1 MPSTSNFDL
10 TYNQQ
15 NVVAGGALSNPAA
28 TTGTSTGTGV
38 TKILSGGSNVTLS
51 PTSGVGDVTI
61 SVTSGGSG
69 TVTEVKGQGSVNGI
83 TLTGDVT
90 TSGYLTLGGTLGSI
104 ANTQLS
110 NSTITIA
117 GNSTA
122 LGGTVTQDQITGL
135 SATTAGIVKHTTSA
149 NTLTLATAGTD
160 YSAGTSS
167 LATGIV
173 KSTTSTGALSIATNT
188 DVSNTFPTSS
198 TANQVYATPNGTTGV
213 PTLRSLVSADIPSLN
228 YVASSGG
235 TATNLTLAGTLKDSN
250 SSSAGTSGQVLSS
263 TATGTKWITPSSG
276 GNVTGTGS
284 STSGHFA
291 AFNNT
296 SATGIADTG
305 YSPSSFDV
313 SGAAAAAQAY
323 AIQRSNQTGTQP
335 ASTITGLA
343 ASATTDTTNAN
354 NITSGTLPNARL
366 SSVPNSALANSSV
379 TINTSGTLSGGG
391 TVSLGGSLTL
401 TSSGGLPSGSQG
413 QALLYGTSGAA
424 FLSTAINVNT
434 YSTISAAASAAQTA
448 GTTLYFPQGSYTISS
463 SLTISCPVAIDGLI
477 TINSGQTL
485 TLTGSVT
492 APLKKV
498 FTVNGS
504 LSISGNTP
512 YIYPEWFGTAK
523 SGASDDQPAVAA
535 ALSAVSLANGT
546 SSPNQSVVLTG
557 TYYLGN
563 ALTLTN
569 SQMFKVVGGATFYPY
584 GSYTG
589 DCIIYQYNTNNTLT
603 DIPTIQGFTTGAGI
617 TILGCSVMKATGFMI
632 KNCKYGIKI
641 KATSTHPVLDNYV
654 NVHFLPDC
662 QYGVFFTDDGTSAT
676 IQGNEVY
683 SNFYTNDNTST
694 NPWVSGGYA
703 ANIAACYWDNLNVY
717 NWNGNTVQIKAIDIN
732 GATSSYGFYNA
743 SSFSTYGG
751 NSFLNGWQIACPLW
765 FGGINSHNLTSAY
778 YHVGGFLDSEFRF
791 AIQTPSANAPY
802 NLINTIGNG
811 NRFIF
816 AAGGGAYSL
825 YNPTG
830 APQSFYAAQ
839 GSANS
844 RSSFANSSSN
854 YCAPF
859 ANRIFCSYTISST
872 IPANGELTLYIYT
885 PVTDAYLGAGV
896 YFAASNNYS
905 VLPLAN
911 FGLIFETAYDNSLTN
926 ANEVVVK
933 FRNVSGADI
942 TSGTFNF
949 MVTVGL

>member
-28 TTGTSTGTGV
+28 TTGTSTGSGV

-90 TSGYLTLGGTLGSI
+90 TSGYLTLGGS
-104 ANTQLS
+104 LS
-110 NSTITIA
+110 AVDLTSQVSGVLPKTN
-117 GNSTA
+117 
-122 LGGTVTQDQITGL
+122 GGTGNTTGNAATVTGL
-135 SATTAGIVKHTTSA
+135 SVASGKTLTAS
-149 NTLTLATAGTD
+149 NTLTLAGTD
-160 YSAGTSS
+160 GSTLNVGAGGTLGSAAYTSS
-167 LATGIV
+167 SAYDPSGAAATVLASSLQ
-173 KSTTSTGALSIATNT
+173 KASNLNDLTSA
-188 DVSNTFPTSS
+188 S
-198 TANQVYATPNGTTGV
+198 TARSNLGLGTAATQNST
-213 PTLRSLVSADIPSLN
+213 AF
-228 YVASSGG
+228 VASSSGS
-235 TATNLTLAGTLKDSN
+235 ASNLTLTGTLTA
-250 SSSAGTSGQVLSS
+250 SSSAGSSGQVLQS
-263 TATGTKWITPSSG
+263 TGSGVQWITPSTG
-276 GNVTGTGS
+276 GNVTGSGT

-323 AIQRSNQTGTQP
+323 SIQRSNQTGTQA

-379 TINTSGTLSGGG
+379 TINTSGALSGGG

-401 TSSGGLPSGSQG
+401 TGSGGLPSGSQG

-434 YSTISAAASAAQTA
+434 YSTISGAASAAQSA

-504 LSISGNTP
+504 LSIGGNTP

-523 SGASDDQPAVAA
+523 TGASDDQPAVAA

-546 SSPNQSVVLTG
+546 SAPNQFVVLTG
-557 TYYLGN
+557 TYYLGSS
-563 ALTLTN
+563 LTLTN

-683 SNFYTNDNTST
+683 SNFYTNDNIST